1 MAIRMQIE
9 HSYADTFAANLDAE
23 LVAPSQPAK
32 ARDPQWL
39 AFNADLA
46 TQLGIPESLHATQAG
61 LELYSGAKLPDWAQ
75 PVALGYAGH
84 QFANFVPRLGDGRA
98 LLLAELVTADQ
109 QRFDMQL
116 KGSGTTP
123 FSRGGDGKAP
133 LGPVMREFLVSEAM
147 HALGVP
153 TTRALAA
160 VATGDWVQRDEA
172 QPGAIITRIAKSHLR
187 IGTAQFVAQQI
198 AQGADESLRQAFA
211 DYVIQRH
218 YPLSN
223 DRKPPYRALLRQI
236 IDQQAHTV
244 AHWMSLGFVHG
255 VMNTDN
261 MTLSGETIDYG
272 PCAFM
277 ENYDPNAVF
286 SAIDRAG
293 RYAYKNQPGIALWN
307 LARLAE
313 AWLPLLAKTGESQE
327 QLIESV
333 TELVHEFPI
342 RYEAYYDQKMA
353 LKLGLRTPSKDT
365 QAVVRDWLGI
375 LNTNQLDFTLSFR
388 RLADVLEIQDS
399 RFNHLNEWND
409 WYQSWQQLLSR
420 QQDSATSVVT
430 RMRQHNPA
438 VIPRNHWVEA
448 SIQETLR
455 SGELKIFNELA
466 QVLRTPYDF
475 PTALSRYAEPA
486 APEQRV
492 TRTFCGT

>member
-1 MAIRMQIE
+1 MQVDQ
-9 HSYADTFAANLDAE
+9 SYANTFAEQPDAE
-23 LVAPSQPAK
+23 LVLPSQPIQ
-32 ARDPQWL
+32 AREPQWL
-39 AFNADLA
+39 AFNAELA
-46 TQLGIPESLHATQAG
+46 AHLGIPESLHATAAG
-61 LELYSGAKLPDWAQ
+61 LGLYSGTNLPDWVQ

-98 LLLAELVTADQ
+98 LLLTEIIAPDGE
-109 QRFDMQL
+109 RFDLQL

-160 VATGDWVQRDEA
+160 VATGDWVQRDDA
-172 QPGAIITRIAKSHLR
+172 QPGAIITRVAKSHLR
-187 IGTAQFVAQQI
+187 IGTAQFVAHKI
-198 AQGADESLRQAFA
+198 TQGADESLRQAFA
-211 DYVIQRH
+211 DYVIARH
-218 YPLSN
+218 YPLSK
-223 DRKPPYRALLRQI
+223 DRKHPYRALLRQI

-333 TELVHEFPI
+333 TELVHEFPL

-353 LKLGLRTPSKDT
+353 QKLGLKTVTPET
-365 QAVVRDWLGI
+365 QALVRDWLSI
-375 LNTNQLDFTLSFR
+375 MNDHALDYTLSFR
-388 RLADVLEIQDS
+388 RLADVLDAKANSFAQI
-399 RFNHLNEWND
+399 ND
-409 WYQSWQQLLSR
+409 WTEWYQRWQHLLT
-420 QQDSATSVVT
+420 QQSESTNNIINC
-430 RMRQHNPA
+430 MQQHNPA

-448 SIQETLR
+448 AIQQTLS
-455 SGELKIFNELA
+455 SGELTIFNELA

-475 PTALSRYAEPA
+475 PAEHSRYAEPA